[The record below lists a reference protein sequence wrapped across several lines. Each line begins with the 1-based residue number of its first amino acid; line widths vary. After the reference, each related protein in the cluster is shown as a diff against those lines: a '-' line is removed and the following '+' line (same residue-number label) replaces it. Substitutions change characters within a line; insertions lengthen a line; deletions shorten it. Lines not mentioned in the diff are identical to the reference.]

1 MIISIQ
7 LQTSEDLML
16 LDPVIKLLQKSKA
29 KYTVQSKNNLDKRRK
44 VGIQKM
50 LYYVKNDQTLSINKI
65 IIPNREENNER

>member
-16 LDPVIKLLQKSKA
+16 LDPVIKLLQQSKV
-29 KYTVQSKNNLDKRRK
+29 KYTVQSKNTLDKRRK
-44 VGIQKM
+44 MGIKKM
-50 LYYVKNDQTLSINKI
+50 LHYLENDKTISINKI